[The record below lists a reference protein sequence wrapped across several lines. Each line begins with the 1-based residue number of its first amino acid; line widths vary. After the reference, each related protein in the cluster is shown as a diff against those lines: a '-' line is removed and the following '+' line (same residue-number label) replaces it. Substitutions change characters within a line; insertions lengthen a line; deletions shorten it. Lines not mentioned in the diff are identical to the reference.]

1 MLEGMAV
8 ALALYMSGKIHGTW
22 KRRIIGF
29 DLRISIV
36 LCDIVPLSWG
46 CIYSLVNKGLL
57 VKNER
62 KADVFYRYRL

>member
-1 MLEGMAV
+1 VERYTVL
-8 ALALYMSGKIHGTW
+8 GKG
-22 KRRIIGF
+22 RIIGF

-36 LCDIVPLSWG
+36 LCDIVPSSWG
-46 CIYSLVNKGLL
+46 CIYSLVNKGLR